1 MKCHFRKQQKCIH
14 KNSCDVLYAIFHVDL
29 KFLIYYFHLCQFLH
43 YCIKIRGT
51 RTVKFIMTNYTQ
63 IKLFLIII
71 SSSSQYII
79 NLTKIIIKHFNSKKC
94 IYSNWV
100 YYLLNTYIMH
110 TLCFDF
116 ESNLVIGMNWFI
128 YIRLS
133 LDAITLKDFLLTINK
148 ILFF

>member
-1 MKCHFRKQQKCIH
+1 MSFPKTTEMHPQKFMRRTIR
-14 KNSCDVLYAIFHVDL
+14 NISCRFEISYLLFSFMSI
-29 KFLIYYFHLCQFLH
+29 LH

-133 LDAITLKDFLLTINK
+133 LDAITLKDFFTYN
-148 ILFF
+148 